1 MPQVRRL
8 MIPDIWI
15 PAMMSNS
22 DVKYA
27 VRQMANMRK
36 VSIMGVTV
44 MNLKCLKIKDVITP
58 YTRPTRIDTTPRSR
72 NWPTIT
78 KTVLVWKV
86 CDWRLFTVLNNMI
99 ETISL
104 KTPSPKMHEKSLG

>member
-1 MPQVRRL
+1 

-15 PAMMSNS
+15 PAMISNS

-27 VRQMANMRK
+27 VKQIENMMK
-36 VSIMGVTV
+36 VSIIGVTV
-44 MNLKCLKIKDVITP
+44 MKRKCLKIKDVITP

-72 NWPTIT
+72 NWPMIT

-86 CDWRLFTVLNNMI
+86 CD
-99 ETISL
+99 
-104 KTPSPKMHEKSLG
+104 